1 MELSERDAL
10 IVVDVQND
18 FCPGGALP
26 VATGM
31 DVASTMS
38 MAANTFQA
46 RGARVYATQD
56 WHPPGHSSFEAQG
69 GPWPPH
75 CVQDTDGADFH
86 PAMVLPGGVTVV
98 RKGTSPG
105 QDAYS
110 GFIDSDLEA
119 QLRAA
124 GVTRLFVGGLAT
136 DYCVLHTVLDAVSKG
151 FETYVVS
158 DAIGA
163 VDVEPGDGDR
173 AVGRMSDAGA
183 RFATSMELLAP
194 A

>member
-10 IVVDVQND
+10 IIVDVQND

-38 MAANTFQA
+38 VVANTFQA
-46 RGARVYATQD
+46 RGAHVYATQD
-56 WHPPGHSSFEAQG
+56 WHPAGHSSFAEQG

-98 RKGTSPG
+98 RKGKSPG

-119 QLRAA
+119 RLKDA
-124 GVTRLFVGGLAT
+124 GVTRVFVGGLAT
-136 DYCVLHTVLDAVSKG
+136 DYCVLNTVLDAIRNG
-151 FETYVVS
+151 FETHVLS

-163 VDVEPGDGDR
+163 VDVKPGDGDR
-173 AVGRMSDAGA
+173 AIEQMADAGA
-183 RFATSMELLAP
+183 RFATSMDLLAP

>member
-10 IVVDVQND
+10 IIVDVQND
-18 FCPGGALP
+18 FSPGGALP

-31 DVASTMS
+31 DVASIMS
-38 MAANTFQA
+38 VVANTFRA
-46 RGARVYATQD
+46 RGAHVYATQD
-56 WHPPGHSSFEAQG
+56 WHPAGHSSFQEQG

-75 CVQDTDGADFH
+75 CVQETDGADFH

-119 QLRAA
+119 RLKDA
-124 GVTRLFVGGLAT
+124 GVTRVFVGGLAT
-136 DYCVLHTVLDAVSKG
+136 DYCVLNTVLDAIRNG
-151 FETYVVS
+151 FETHVLS

-163 VDVEPGDGDR
+163 VDVKPGDGDR
-173 AVGRMSDAGA
+173 AIEQMANAGA
-183 RFATSMELLAP
+183 RCATSMALLAP

>member
-10 IVVDVQND
+10 IIVDVQND

-26 VATGM
+26 VLTGM

-38 MAANTFQA
+38 MLANTFRG

-56 WHPPGHSSFEAQG
+56 WHPAGHSSFKEQG
-69 GPWPPH
+69 GPWPAH
-75 CVQDTDGADFH
+75 CVQDTGGADFH
-86 PAMVLPGGVTVV
+86 PAMVLPAGVTII

-105 QDAYS
+105 ADAYS
-110 GFIDSDLEA
+110 GFIDSDLNT
-119 QLRAA
+119 QLRDA
-124 GVTRLFVGGLAT
+124 GVTRVFVGGLAT
-136 DYCVLHTVLDAVSKG
+136 DYCVLHTVLDAIGRG
-151 FETYVVS
+151 FETTVVS

-173 AVGRMSDAGA
+173 AVARMAEAGA
-183 RFATSMELLAP
+183 HFAGSMELLAP

>member
-1 MELSERDAL
+1 MELSEHDAL
-10 IVVDVQND
+10 IIVDVQND

-26 VATGM
+26 VPTGM
-31 DVASTMS
+31 DVASIMS

-46 RGARVYATQD
+46 RGSRVYATQD
-56 WHPPGHSSFEAQG
+56 WHPAGHSSFEAQG

-75 CVQDTDGADFH
+75 CVQDTAGADFH

-110 GFIDSDLEA
+110 GFIDSELEA

-124 GVTRLFVGGLAT
+124 GITRLFVGGLAT

-173 AVGRMSDAGA
+173 AVGRMADAGA

>member
-10 IVVDVQND
+10 IVVDGQND

-26 VATGM
+26 VPTGM

-38 MAANTFQA
+38 MVANTFVA
-46 RGARVYATQD
+46 RGARVYATQG
-56 WHPPGHSSFEAQG
+56 WHPPGHSSFKDQG

-75 CVQDTDGADFH
+75 CVQDTGGADFH
-86 PAMVLPGGVTVV
+86 PAMVFPAGVTIV

-119 QLRAA
+119 QQRAA
-124 GVTRLFVGGLAT
+124 GITRVFVGGLAT
-136 DYCVLHTVLDAVSKG
+136 DYCVLNTVLDAVHNG